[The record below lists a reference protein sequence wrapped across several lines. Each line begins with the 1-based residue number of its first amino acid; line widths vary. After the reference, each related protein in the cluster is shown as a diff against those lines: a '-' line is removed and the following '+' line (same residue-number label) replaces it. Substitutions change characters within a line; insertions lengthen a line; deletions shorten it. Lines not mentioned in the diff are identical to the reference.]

1 MDFQMRSGHIR
12 SGLLTVAGKP
22 GGNLFRF
29 LASVMAVAFLV
40 LGLKCIVVSPLP
52 EHVHM
57 HDSGMAHHHQSN
69 SGNSDHSPQHDDN
82 SSACCSIFKN
92 IVSSS
97 REGIHKPVQS
107 FPSSRLIVAIVPAS
121 IVAFSVAMTYSGY
134 DLPDKSLPIFLST
147 SLASQRAPPITLS
160 I

>member
-57 HDSGMAHHHQSN
+57 QEHLHDGGKAHHHHS
-69 SGNSDHSPQHDDN
+69 NSDHSQQHDDN

-97 REGIHKPVQS
+97 REGIHKPVPS
-107 FPSSRLIVAIVPAS
+107 FPSSRLIVAVIPAS
-121 IVAFSVAMTYSGY
+121 IAAFSVAITYFGY
-134 DLPDKSLPIFLST
+134 DLPDESPPTFLST
-147 SLASQRAPPITLS
+147 SLASQRAPPMS